1 MESELPL
8 LGVLCQNFV
17 FLGFG
22 FFLELFFL
30 FLLTIFLGFFHDFF
44 CVEGIIFDVQHFEDL
59 FPLSK
64 ELEFK
69 SIFLIIGDLLERTLY
84 AAATVLKFEMGLIAF
99 NEGMASDGGGGA

>member
-44 CVEGIIFDVQHFEDL
+44 CVEGIIFDVQHFEDF

-69 SIFLIIGDLLERTLY
+69 SIFLVIGDLLEFSMNEL
-84 AAATVLKFEMGLIAF
+84 GLLPF
-99 NEGMASDGGGGA
+99 TEFMDQDQDPDKYFS